1 MTLNPVDVPPYQVQ
15 DLISTV
21 VDDFGHSTS
30 MPSQFP
36 VFSSMKQGQIYT
48 SDVHRPWVR
57 DYFQI
62 MPAFVKNNHA
72 GSEIY
77 VGCSN
82 GELIRFAL
90 QADDPSKVS

>member
-21 VDDFGHSTS
+21 LDDFGHSTAI
-30 MPSQFP
+30 PSQFTA
-36 VFSSMKQGQIYT
+36 FSSMKQGRIYT
-48 SDVHRPWVR
+48 SDVPRPWVR
-57 DYFQI
+57 DCSLKPSQYNDH
-62 MPAFVKNNHA
+62 P

-90 QADDPSKVS
+90 QADDPGKVS